1 MLKMKMNVCATDDR
15 GYFPFVVVRFRS
27 LFIHD
32 LSPNMTFFWI
42 LAWVTWSMLL
52 LEQEKISFPVYPSS
66 SQVLVGFV
74 LSEYNVF
81 KVSVPYCDVLYDNH
95 VITMFS
101 SLVFVG
107 GSCLM
112 LFIFIYVYWG
122 PLLNLWLSYE

>member
-1 MLKMKMNVCATDDR
+1 
-15 GYFPFVVVRFRS
+15 
-27 LFIHD
+27 
-32 LSPNMTFFWI
+32 
-42 LAWVTWSMLL
+42 MLL

-101 SLVFVG
+101 LLVFVG

-122 PLLNLWLSYE
+122 SLLNL